1 MSQPEVRRKTIE
13 NRLDGFSNLYIDTEP
28 KPIRGDHR
36 LRRDYLRVMDG
47 VLYQDGEKI
56 CFDDVYMINDTE
68 TLSSTDKHAIISSW
82 TYMIKKMREGL
93 DPTDNNLGIL

>member
-82 TYMIKKMREGL
+82 AYMIKKMREGL